1 MELFKLL
8 GTIAV
13 DNAVANKEIDSTTQ
27 KAEASSG
34 KLSGAFSKMGSAAV
48 KIGGVAVKAAGV
60 AAGAATA
67 VGGALVASAENTR
80 EYRVEMGKLTTA
92 FKTAGHSGKNAKN
105 TYSELNA
112 VLGDSEQAVEASNHL
127 ALLTDNQKE
136 LDKWTNICTGVYA
149 TFGASLPIEGLTEA
163 ANETAKVGQVTG
175 PLADALNWAGIS
187 EDKFNEKLAKC
198 SGEQERQKLI
208 METLDDT
215 YKKAASTYKETNKDV
230 IAAEKANQTFADA
243 MAKLGAAVEP
253 IINRMKFFGGM
264 IVENVLP
271 PVLKILKAFGTM
283 GDDSEKAT
291 RKIEK
296 GFEKLLEKLKESAP
310 MLAGLVTPI
319 VDIVMHMAPKVIES
333 LLEGLI
339 SALPK
344 LTTEFFDLVMKVLT
358 ILFQMLPQFLD
369 AGAKIILSLVDGL
382 MAQLPMLLGMVP
394 QLIKSGIELVIAL
407 AQGLSDQLP
416 TLIPLLVD
424 GILNAVDAL
433 LDNLEPVVDVA
444 LQLILALGDGLIAA
458 LPMLL
463 EQLPIIVEKIFIVLG
478 NNAPKM
484 WSAAL
489 KLTLALAKG
498 LIDNIPQIV
507 TFIPKMYVA
516 IFNGIMN
523 YKDKVISWFKTIF
536 SAAWQGVKEV
546 FANPSEFFG
555 KVWKQIKSCFS
566 EVSSWFKKTFDGA
579 VSKISESFSGIAGI
593 VKVPLNGM
601 IELLNKFIDQVNKV
615 KVPDWVPKVGGK
627 GISIQ
632 KIPMLEEGG
641 VLKKGQV
648 GLLEGNGAEA
658 VVPLEKNTGWLDE
671 IASRLNGKTESADY
685 SDKYDTMIS
694 LLQQLL
700 NTDRVAEFKK
710 ALEGTDIK
718 WNDRELGRM
727 VKNYA

>member
-243 MAKLGAAVEP
+243 MAKLG
-253 IINRMKFFGGM
+253 
-264 IVENVLP
+264 
-271 PVLKILKAFGTM
+271 
-283 GDDSEKAT
+283 DW
-291 RKIEK
+291 
-296 GFEKLLEKLKESAP
+296 
-310 MLAGLVTPI
+310 
-319 VDIVMHMAPKVIES
+319 
-333 LLEGLI
+333 
-339 SALPK
+339 
-344 LTTEFFDLVMKVLT
+344 
-358 ILFQMLPQFLD
+358 
-369 AGAKIILSLVDGL
+369 
-382 MAQLPMLLGMVP
+382 
-394 QLIKSGIELVIAL
+394 KS
-407 AQGLSDQLP
+407 
-416 TLIPLLVD
+416 
-424 GILNAVDAL
+424 
-433 LDNLEPVVDVA
+433 VV
-444 LQLILALGDGLIAA
+444 
-458 LPMLL
+458 
-463 EQLPIIVEKIFIVLG
+463 
-478 NNAPKM
+478 
-484 WSAAL
+484 
-489 KLTLALAKG
+489 
-498 LIDNIPQIV
+498 
-507 TFIPKMYVA
+507 
-516 IFNGIMN
+516 
-523 YKDKVISWFKTIF
+523 
-536 SAAWQGVKEV
+536 
-546 FANPSEFFG
+546 
-555 KVWKQIKSCFS
+555 
-566 EVSSWFKKTFDGA
+566 
-579 VSKISESFSGIAGI
+579 
-593 VKVPLNGM
+593 
-601 IELLNKFIDQVNKV
+601 
-615 KVPDWVPKVGGK
+615 
-627 GISIQ
+627 
-632 KIPMLEEGG
+632 
-641 VLKKGQV
+641 
-648 GLLEGNGAEA
+648 
-658 VVPLEKNTGWLDE
+658 
-671 IASRLNGKTESADY
+671 
-685 SDKYDTMIS
+685 
-694 LLQQLL
+694 
-700 NTDRVAEFKK
+700 
-710 ALEGTDIK
+710 
-718 WNDRELGRM
+718 
-727 VKNYA
+727 